1 MQLHTPFLRC
11 CACCASEARLAS
23 TSTFFKTERTHRRR
37 GTRTKIC
44 PYNNVS
50 AVLLSCQPTQRGLVV
65 RNTGSSVFDG
75 KFSSAG
81 LVTAASCPL
90 GDTKS
95 QNSRMPNG
103 LYARAKLDAA
113 WHLKWP
119 FRGRGSRYRSRFE
132 RLLSSYTM
140 L

>member
-1 MQLHTPFLRC
+1 MPSSPSGGGRPNREGGRRGCSCTHHSCAAVC

-103 LYARAKLDAA
+103 LYARAKLAMQ
-113 WHLKWP
+113 
-119 FRGRGSRYRSRFE
+119 
-132 RLLSSYTM
+132 M
-140 L
+140 LHGT